1 MCFHTA
7 NYRSFLSKP
16 ISSENAPDPK
26 TQMPPP
32 PNRHPENVYKSHK
45 NKPSRKEK
53 DRGTDQVVE
62 TPGETRKKN
71 KKEENITYKY
81 HLIES
86 QGAKI
91 S

>member
-45 NKPSRKEK
+45 DKPSRKEK
-53 DRGTDQVVE
+53 DRGTDQGV
-62 TPGETRKKN
+62 TPGETRKK
-71 KKEENITYKY
+71 EENI
-81 HLIES
+81 LIN
-86 QGAKI
+86 I
-91 S
+91 T